1 MPLDAR
7 KTAHIAENRARIRRG
22 RDETVVF
29 VSVSGGVVG
38 YQTVPGCVWVET
50 GNVPAGVSNRIGEVT
65 RAPYDALVEVP
76 GETVFPTDLRLVARM
91 TTATVAAVSGAG
103 RHIVL
108 DKRRARAGTPGSGG
122 GENAKFL
129 GEVLGIGHAHLE
141 AEQVRSEPPG
151 LARRSSPALST
162 ARTSARAVG
171 GRRGRAPS
179 GRRGPP
185 RRAAPAS

>member
-76 GETVFPTDLRLVARM
+76 SETVFPTGLRLVAR
-91 TTATVAAVSGAG
+91 TSTATAAGVAGAD
-103 RHIVL
+103 RYVVL
-108 DKRRARAGTPGSGG
+108 DKRRAGLGTTGSGG
-122 GENAKFL
+122 GANAGNRWILRLRKS
-129 GEVLGIGHAHLE
+129 
-141 AEQVRSEPPG
+141 R
-151 LARRSSPALST
+151 
-162 ARTSARAVG
+162 
-171 GRRGRAPS
+171 
-179 GRRGPP
+179 
-185 RRAAPAS
+185 